1 MNIRLDNEQWQ
12 TVSTAT
18 LGDILADLSERAH
31 ARSRIVTTLML
42 DHRRITDRDIDPY
55 FLQQPSMNYR
65 ELVATSST
73 QEEIIESARGA
84 IERYR
89 SLVVAEGTSLANQ
102 FRMGVQDL
110 TSFDAWL
117 GKVADAVEIIENGQ
131 NRLGTQ
137 STGSAIAGWI
147 EELLAARHIHDTVRM
162 ADLLEYEI
170 LPRIA
175 A

>member
-1 MNIRLDNEQWQ
+1 MNVQLDGERWQ
-12 TVSTAT
+12 SVSAAT

-31 ARSRIVTTLML
+31 ARSRIVTTVML
-42 DHRRITDRDIDPY
+42 DGRRITDRDLDPQL
-55 FLQQPSMNYR
+55 LQQASMHYR
-65 ELVATSST
+65 ELVATSAT
-73 QEEIIESARGA
+73 QQEILESAHDA

-89 SLVVAEGTSLANQ
+89 RLVVAEGTSLANQ
-102 FRMGVQDL
+102 FRIGGQDL
-110 TSFDAWL
+110 SAFDVWL

-131 NRLGTQ
+131 KRLGTQ
-137 STGSAIAGWI
+137 SPGNAIAGWI
-147 EELLAARHIHDTVRM
+147 EQLLAARHIHDTVRM